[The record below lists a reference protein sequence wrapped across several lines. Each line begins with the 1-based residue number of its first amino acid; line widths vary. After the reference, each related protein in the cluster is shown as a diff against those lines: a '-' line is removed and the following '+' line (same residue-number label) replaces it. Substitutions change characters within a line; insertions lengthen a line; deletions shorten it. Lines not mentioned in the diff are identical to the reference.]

1 MATDCRESSTALLD
15 EPPVM
20 PDDSLMPDGPDMDG
34 DPAMSGELA
43 RSIDPVTSPSD
54 DIPSIA
60 VSSSTA
66 KKSKRT
72 REPTLVGDFVE
83 LTKPRIVTMI
93 LVTTVASAWIG
104 MAAPTGVSLSL
115 SAWLVLLIG
124 TGLVA
129 GSAGAANQVWERW
142 IDPLMPRTAS
152 RPLASRRM
160 LPATGIAF
168 TAILGL
174 LGTALLAWQ
183 FGAAPAWVGVATW
196 VVYVLIYTPMKTRT
210 AWNTTVGAIAGAMPV
225 FMGYTAAGGL
235 MTDLA
240 GWMLFGVLVCWQYPH
255 FMAIAWLCRQQ
266 YAEAGFKMT
275 TTVDP
280 SGRSAAW
287 QSIVGAIALAVCGV
301 ILCLAPA
308 GELILSAASF
318 TTSLLVVVASWPLL
332 KAALRFARQ
341 PDDLRARKMM
351 RWSLVVLPAVLLV
364 MTLRMIGL

>member
-1 MATDCRESSTALLD
+1 
-15 EPPVM
+15 M
-20 PDDSLMPDGPDMDG
+20 P
-34 DPAMSGELA
+34 GE
-43 RSIDPVTSPSD
+43 SPS
-54 DIPSIA
+54 PA
-60 VSSSTA
+60 G
-66 KKSKRT
+66 KRKRK
-72 REPTLVGDFVE
+72 REPTVIGDFIE

-104 MAAPTGVSLSL
+104 MAAPTGVVLSL
-115 SAWLVLLIG
+115 DEWLVLLVG

-129 GSAGAANQVWERW
+129 GSAGSANQVWERL

-160 LPATGIAF
+160 MTATGIAF
-168 TAILGL
+168 TAIIGL

-196 VVYVLIYTPMKTRT
+196 IVYVLMYTPMKTRT

-225 FMGYTAAGGL
+225 FMGYTAAGGQ

-240 GWMLFGVLVCWQYPH
+240 GWMLFGVLACWQYPH

-266 YAEAGFKMT
+266 YANAGFQMT
-275 TTVDP
+275 TTIDP

-287 QSIVGAIALAVCGV
+287 QSIVGAIAMAACGV

-308 GELILSAASF
+308 GELILSVASAL
-318 TTSLLVVVASWPLL
+318 TSLLVVVATWPFL
-332 KAALRFARQ
+332 ASAIRFAHQ
-341 PDDLRARKMM
+341 PDDLHARKMM